1 MPAVGDVRAFDAH
14 AIGANNDGR
23 TARGTVMT
31 AQEIQPQGPDPIRR
45 PAPELR
51 APQIVSANGTASVH
65 LTLAVCDYEHVREIA
80 QGLVRADGITLTP
93 LIFPSIEEITFRFTR
108 SQEWDVSELSFGKY
122 ISLTSQGNAPMVA
135 IPVFPSRVHR
145 HSAIYVRKDL
155 GLRAPKNLE
164 GMRVGIPEWAQTAG
178 IYVRGLMAEEYGVDL
193 TKIRWLQ
200 AGVNEPGRA
209 EKVEL
214 KLPAGIRYEP
224 RPDTSLSAMLASGK
238 VDAVISARAPD
249 AFVPGG
255 PVVRLIPNYRDEEEL
270 FFKTTGIFPIMH
282 LMTIRRTAFEQH
294 PWIAMNLYKMFD
306 EAKRR
311 CFDRL
316 TDFTCARIPL
326 PWAASIAEEIAADFG
341 PDPYPYG
348 IEASRPTLEAFCR
361 YAHDQ
366 GVTHRRMT
374 VDDLF
379 PREVRGM
386 ARV

>member
-1 MPAVGDVRAFDAH
+1 
-14 AIGANNDGR
+14 
-23 TARGTVMT
+23 MT
-31 AQEIQPQGPDPIRR
+31 AQDKH
-45 PAPELR
+45 APETTRRSASQLR
-51 APQIVSANGTASVH
+51 EPQIVSSGGIASLH

-108 SQEWDVSELSFGKY
+108 GLEWDISELSFGKY
-122 ISLTSQGNAPMVA
+122 TSLTSQGVAPMVA

-145 HSAIYVRKDL
+145 HSAIYVRADRGIRSAKDL
-155 GLRAPKNLE
+155 EGRA
-164 GMRVGIPEWAQTAG
+164 VGIPEWAQTAG
-178 IYVRGLMAEEYGVDL
+178 IYVRGFLAEEYGVDL
-193 TKIRWLQ
+193 AKIRWLQ

-214 KLPAGIRYEP
+214 KLPAGIQYQA
-224 RPDTSLSAMLASGK
+224 RPDASLSAMLASGE
-238 VDAVISARAPD
+238 VDAVISARAPA

-255 PVVRLIPNYRDEEEL
+255 PVVRLFPNYRAEEER
-270 FFKTTGIFPIMH
+270 FFRKTGIFPIMH
-282 LMTIRRTAFEQH
+282 LMTIRRTVFEQH
-294 PWIAMNLYKMFD
+294 PWVAMNLYKMFD

-311 CFDRL
+311 CFERL
-316 TDFTCARIPL
+316 RDFTCARIPL
-326 PWAASIAEEIAADFG
+326 PWAAAIADEIAASYG

-348 IEASRPTLEAFCR
+348 IEASRPTIEAFCR
-361 YAHDQ
+361 YANDQ

-379 PREVRGM
+379 PREVRAT